1 MARTADKLI
10 SDIRKEVSSGI
21 LKPGDQLEVTA
32 LAERFGV
39 SRTPIR
45 EAIRTLVESGV
56 LETRPR
62 KGSFVRVL
70 SAKQLLD
77 LFQVA
82 AELEGMACRLAA
94 LSLTKENVE
103 AIERGLA
110 KCTQAAE
117 VQNNA
122 EYAMANLDFHTAIH
136 NASGNDWLIE
146 QLRQLQINLNS
157 YRTMPYE
164 IRGRLNKSTVRHAH
178 PMCLMITSGF
188 ASSTCAN
195 ITSSG
200 TSLTPRQRQSLRHK
214 WTKIAFGNVQPNRL
228 ANAPKNS
235 VHGPVLGL
243 MIRIRCWVPMRH
255 RTLVRAL
262 LPAVVCPPQSA
273 ARLRFWMPKTS
284 S

>member
-103 AIERGLA
+103 AIESGVA

-117 VQNNA
+117 FQNNV

-164 IRGRLNKSTVRHAH
+164 IRGRLKKSTDEHKIICDAILSGDGEHA
-178 PMCLMITSGF
+178 CNLMRDHMMLQGKRLPSII
-188 ASSTCAN
+188 AS
-195 ITSSG
+195 
-200 TSLTPRQRQSLRHK
+200 LEQQ
-214 WTKIAFGNVQPNRL
+214 
-228 ANAPKNS
+228 KNN
-235 VHGPVLGL
+235 
-243 MIRIRCWVPMRH
+243 
-255 RTLVRAL
+255 
-262 LPAVVCPPQSA
+262 
-273 ARLRFWMPKTS
+273 
-284 S
+284 

>member
-21 LKPGDQLEVTA
+21 LKPGDQLEVTT

-45 EAIRTLVESGV
+45 EAIRTLVETGV

-110 KCTQAAE
+110 KCTQAAG

-164 IRGRLNKSTVRHAH
+164 IRGRLKKSTDEHKIICDAILSGDGEHA
-178 PMCLMITSGF
+178 CNLMRDHMMLQGKRLPSI
-188 ASSTCAN
+188 
-195 ITSSG
+195 
-200 TSLTPRQRQSLRHK
+200 
-214 WTKIAFGNVQPNRL
+214 IATLEQQ
-228 ANAPKNS
+228 KNN
-235 VHGPVLGL
+235 
-243 MIRIRCWVPMRH
+243 
-255 RTLVRAL
+255 
-262 LPAVVCPPQSA
+262 
-273 ARLRFWMPKTS
+273 
-284 S
+284 

>member
-10 SDIRKEVSSGI
+10 SDIRNEVSSGI

-103 AIERGLA
+103 AIESGLA

-117 VQNNA
+117 FQNNV

-164 IRGRLNKSTVRHAH
+164 IRGRLNKSTDEHKIICDAILSGDGEHA
-178 PMCLMITSGF
+178 CNLMRDHMMLQGKRLPSIITS
-188 ASSTCAN
+188 
-195 ITSSG
+195 
-200 TSLTPRQRQSLRHK
+200 LEQQ
-214 WTKIAFGNVQPNRL
+214 
-228 ANAPKNS
+228 KNN
-235 VHGPVLGL
+235 
-243 MIRIRCWVPMRH
+243 
-255 RTLVRAL
+255 
-262 LPAVVCPPQSA
+262 
-273 ARLRFWMPKTS
+273 
-284 S
+284 

>member
-1 MARTADKLI
+1 MMARTADKLI

-103 AIERGLA
+103 AIESGLA

-117 VQNNA
+117 FQNNV

-164 IRGRLNKSTVRHAH
+164 IRGRLKKSTDEHKIICDAILSGDGEHA
-178 PMCLMITSGF
+178 CNLMRDHMMLQGKRLPSII
-188 ASSTCAN
+188 AS
-195 ITSSG
+195 
-200 TSLTPRQRQSLRHK
+200 LEQQ
-214 WTKIAFGNVQPNRL
+214 
-228 ANAPKNS
+228 KNN
-235 VHGPVLGL
+235 
-243 MIRIRCWVPMRH
+243 
-255 RTLVRAL
+255 
-262 LPAVVCPPQSA
+262 
-273 ARLRFWMPKTS
+273 
-284 S
+284 

>member
-21 LKPGDQLEVTA
+21 LKPGDQLEVNA

-45 EAIRTLVESGV
+45 EAIRTLVETGV

-122 EYAMANLDFHTAIH
+122 QYAMANLDFHTAIH

-164 IRGRLNKSTVRHAH
+164 IRGRLNKSTDEHKIICDAILSGDGEHA
-178 PMCLMITSGF
+178 CNLMRDHMMLQGKRLPSI
-188 ASSTCAN
+188 
-195 ITSSG
+195 
-200 TSLTPRQRQSLRHK
+200 
-214 WTKIAFGNVQPNRL
+214 IATLEQQ
-228 ANAPKNS
+228 KNN
-235 VHGPVLGL
+235 
-243 MIRIRCWVPMRH
+243 
-255 RTLVRAL
+255 
-262 LPAVVCPPQSA
+262 
-273 ARLRFWMPKTS
+273 
-284 S
+284 

>member
-21 LKPGDQLEVTA
+21 LKPGDQLEVNA

-164 IRGRLNKSTVRHAH
+164 IRGRLNKSTD
-178 PMCLMITSGF
+178 
-188 ASSTCAN
+188 
-195 ITSSG
+195 
-200 TSLTPRQRQSLRHK
+200 
-214 WTKIAFGNVQPNRL
+214 
-228 ANAPKNS
+228 
-235 VHGPVLGL
+235 
-243 MIRIRCWVPMRH
+243 
-255 RTLVRAL
+255 
-262 LPAVVCPPQSA
+262 
-273 ARLRFWMPKTS
+273 
-284 S
+284 

>member
-1 MARTADKLI
+1 MMARTADKLI

-94 LSLTKENVE
+94 LSLTKKNVE
-103 AIERGLA
+103 AIESGLA

-117 VQNNA
+117 FQNNV

-164 IRGRLNKSTVRHAH
+164 IRGRLKKSTDEHKIICDAILSGDGEHA
-178 PMCLMITSGF
+178 CNLMRDHMMLQGKRLPSIITS
-188 ASSTCAN
+188 
-195 ITSSG
+195 
-200 TSLTPRQRQSLRHK
+200 LEQQ
-214 WTKIAFGNVQPNRL
+214 
-228 ANAPKNS
+228 KNN
-235 VHGPVLGL
+235 
-243 MIRIRCWVPMRH
+243 
-255 RTLVRAL
+255 
-262 LPAVVCPPQSA
+262 
-273 ARLRFWMPKTS
+273 
-284 S
+284 

>member
-1 MARTADKLI
+1 MMARTADKLI
-10 SDIRKEVSSGI
+10 SDIRNEVSSGI

-164 IRGRLNKSTVRHAH
+164 IRGRLKKSTDEHKIICDAILSGDGEHA
-178 PMCLMITSGF
+178 CNLMRDHMMLQGKRLPSII
-188 ASSTCAN
+188 AS
-195 ITSSG
+195 
-200 TSLTPRQRQSLRHK
+200 LEQQ
-214 WTKIAFGNVQPNRL
+214 
-228 ANAPKNS
+228 KNN
-235 VHGPVLGL
+235 
-243 MIRIRCWVPMRH
+243 
-255 RTLVRAL
+255 
-262 LPAVVCPPQSA
+262 
-273 ARLRFWMPKTS
+273 
-284 S
+284 

>member
-21 LKPGDQLEVTA
+21 LKPGDQLEVNA

-103 AIERGLA
+103 AIESGLA

-117 VQNNA
+117 FQNNV

-164 IRGRLNKSTVRHAH
+164 IRGRLNKSTDEHKIICDAILSGDGEHA
-178 PMCLMITSGF
+178 CNLMRDHMMLQGKRLPSI
-188 ASSTCAN
+188 
-195 ITSSG
+195 
-200 TSLTPRQRQSLRHK
+200 
-214 WTKIAFGNVQPNRL
+214 IATLEQQ
-228 ANAPKNS
+228 KNN
-235 VHGPVLGL
+235 
-243 MIRIRCWVPMRH
+243 
-255 RTLVRAL
+255 
-262 LPAVVCPPQSA
+262 
-273 ARLRFWMPKTS
+273 
-284 S
+284 

>member
-1 MARTADKLI
+1 MMARTADKLI

-103 AIERGLA
+103 AIESGLA

-117 VQNNA
+117 FQNNV

-164 IRGRLNKSTVRHAH
+164 IRGRLKKSTDEHKIICDAILSGDGEHA
-178 PMCLMITSGF
+178 CNLMRDHMMLQGKRLPSII
-188 ASSTCAN
+188 AS
-195 ITSSG
+195 
-200 TSLTPRQRQSLRHK
+200 LEQQK
-214 WTKIAFGNVQPNRL
+214 
-228 ANAPKNS
+228 KN
-235 VHGPVLGL
+235 
-243 MIRIRCWVPMRH
+243 
-255 RTLVRAL
+255 
-262 LPAVVCPPQSA
+262 
-273 ARLRFWMPKTS
+273 
-284 S
+284 

>member
-45 EAIRTLVESGV
+45 EAIRTLVETGV

-117 VQNNA
+117 AQNNA

-164 IRGRLNKSTVRHAH
+164 IRGRLNKSTDEHKIICDAILSGDGEHA
-178 PMCLMITSGF
+178 CNLMRDHMMLQGKRLPSI
-188 ASSTCAN
+188 
-195 ITSSG
+195 
-200 TSLTPRQRQSLRHK
+200 
-214 WTKIAFGNVQPNRL
+214 IATLEQQ
-228 ANAPKNS
+228 KNN
-235 VHGPVLGL
+235 
-243 MIRIRCWVPMRH
+243 
-255 RTLVRAL
+255 
-262 LPAVVCPPQSA
+262 
-273 ARLRFWMPKTS
+273 
-284 S
+284 

>member
-10 SDIRKEVSSGI
+10 SDIRNEVSSGI

-45 EAIRTLVESGV
+45 EAIRTLVETGV

-117 VQNNA
+117 AQNNA

-164 IRGRLNKSTVRHAH
+164 IRGRLNKSTDEHKIICNAILSGDGEHA
-178 PMCLMITSGF
+178 CNLMRDHMMLQGKRLPSI
-188 ASSTCAN
+188 
-195 ITSSG
+195 
-200 TSLTPRQRQSLRHK
+200 
-214 WTKIAFGNVQPNRL
+214 IATLEQQ
-228 ANAPKNS
+228 KNN
-235 VHGPVLGL
+235 
-243 MIRIRCWVPMRH
+243 
-255 RTLVRAL
+255 
-262 LPAVVCPPQSA
+262 
-273 ARLRFWMPKTS
+273 
-284 S
+284 

>member
-10 SDIRKEVSSGI
+10 SDIRNEVSSGI

-103 AIERGLA
+103 AIESGLA

-117 VQNNA
+117 FQNNA

-164 IRGRLNKSTVRHAH
+164 IRGRLKKSTDEHKIICDAILSGDGEHA
-178 PMCLMITSGF
+178 CNLMRDHMMLQGKRLPSII
-188 ASSTCAN
+188 AS
-195 ITSSG
+195 
-200 TSLTPRQRQSLRHK
+200 LEQQ
-214 WTKIAFGNVQPNRL
+214 
-228 ANAPKNS
+228 KNN
-235 VHGPVLGL
+235 
-243 MIRIRCWVPMRH
+243 
-255 RTLVRAL
+255 
-262 LPAVVCPPQSA
+262 
-273 ARLRFWMPKTS
+273 
-284 S
+284 

>member
-1 MARTADKLI
+1 MARTADRLI
-10 SDIRKEVSSGI
+10 SDIRNEVSSGI

-45 EAIRTLVESGV
+45 EAIRTLVETGV

-164 IRGRLNKSTVRHAH
+164 IRGRLNKSTDEHKIICDAILSGDGEHA
-178 PMCLMITSGF
+178 CNLMRDHMMLQGKRLPSI
-188 ASSTCAN
+188 
-195 ITSSG
+195 
-200 TSLTPRQRQSLRHK
+200 
-214 WTKIAFGNVQPNRL
+214 IATLEQQ
-228 ANAPKNS
+228 KNN
-235 VHGPVLGL
+235 
-243 MIRIRCWVPMRH
+243 
-255 RTLVRAL
+255 
-262 LPAVVCPPQSA
+262 
-273 ARLRFWMPKTS
+273 
-284 S
+284 

>member
-10 SDIRKEVSSGI
+10 SDIRNEVSSGI

-45 EAIRTLVESGV
+45 EAIRTLVETGV

-94 LSLTKENVE
+94 LSLTKENIE
-103 AIERGLA
+103 AIESGLA

-117 VQNNA
+117 FQNNA

-164 IRGRLNKSTVRHAH
+164 IRGRLKKSTDEHKIICDAILSGDGEHA
-178 PMCLMITSGF
+178 CNLMRDHMMLQGKRLPSI
-188 ASSTCAN
+188 
-195 ITSSG
+195 
-200 TSLTPRQRQSLRHK
+200 
-214 WTKIAFGNVQPNRL
+214 IATLEQQ
-228 ANAPKNS
+228 KNN
-235 VHGPVLGL
+235 
-243 MIRIRCWVPMRH
+243 
-255 RTLVRAL
+255 
-262 LPAVVCPPQSA
+262 
-273 ARLRFWMPKTS
+273 
-284 S
+284 

>member
-45 EAIRTLVESGV
+45 EAIRTLVESGI

-164 IRGRLNKSTVRHAH
+164 IRGRLKKSTDEHKIICDAILSGDGEHA
-178 PMCLMITSGF
+178 CNLMRDHMMLQG
-188 ASSTCAN
+188 
-195 ITSSG
+195 
-200 TSLTPRQRQSLRHK
+200 K
-214 WTKIAFGNVQPNRL
+214 RL
-228 ANAPKNS
+228 PSIIVTLEQQKNN
-235 VHGPVLGL
+235 
-243 MIRIRCWVPMRH
+243 
-255 RTLVRAL
+255 
-262 LPAVVCPPQSA
+262 
-273 ARLRFWMPKTS
+273 
-284 S
+284 

>member
-21 LKPGDQLEVTA
+21 LKPGDQLEVTD

-117 VQNNA
+117 AQNNA

-164 IRGRLNKSTVRHAH
+164 IRGRLNKSTDEHKIICDAILSGDGEHA
-178 PMCLMITSGF
+178 CNLMRDHMMLQGKRLPSI
-188 ASSTCAN
+188 
-195 ITSSG
+195 
-200 TSLTPRQRQSLRHK
+200 
-214 WTKIAFGNVQPNRL
+214 IATLEQQ
-228 ANAPKNS
+228 KNN
-235 VHGPVLGL
+235 
-243 MIRIRCWVPMRH
+243 
-255 RTLVRAL
+255 
-262 LPAVVCPPQSA
+262 
-273 ARLRFWMPKTS
+273 
-284 S
+284 

>member
-45 EAIRTLVESGV
+45 EAIRTLVETGV

-117 VQNNA
+117 AQNNA

-164 IRGRLNKSTVRHAH
+164 IRGRLKKSTDEHKIICDAILSGDGEHA
-178 PMCLMITSGF
+178 CNLMRDHMMLQGKRLPSI
-188 ASSTCAN
+188 
-195 ITSSG
+195 
-200 TSLTPRQRQSLRHK
+200 
-214 WTKIAFGNVQPNRL
+214 IATLEQQ
-228 ANAPKNS
+228 KNN
-235 VHGPVLGL
+235 
-243 MIRIRCWVPMRH
+243 
-255 RTLVRAL
+255 
-262 LPAVVCPPQSA
+262 
-273 ARLRFWMPKTS
+273 
-284 S
+284 

>member
-1 MARTADKLI
+1 MMARTADKLI
-10 SDIRKEVSSGI
+10 SDIRNEVSSGI

-164 IRGRLNKSTVRHAH
+164 IRGRLNKSTDEHKIICDAILSGDGEHA
-178 PMCLMITSGF
+178 CNLMRDHMMLQGKRLPSI
-188 ASSTCAN
+188 
-195 ITSSG
+195 
-200 TSLTPRQRQSLRHK
+200 
-214 WTKIAFGNVQPNRL
+214 IA
-228 ANAPKNS
+228 
-235 VHGPVLGL
+235 
-243 MIRIRCWVPMRH
+243 
-255 RTLVRAL
+255 TLE
-262 LPAVVCPPQSA
+262 QQN
-273 ARLRFWMPKTS
+273 T
-284 S
+284 

>member
-21 LKPGDQLEVTA
+21 LKPGDQLEVNA

-117 VQNNA
+117 AQNNA

-164 IRGRLNKSTVRHAH
+164 IRGRLKKSTDEHKIICDAILSGDGEHA
-178 PMCLMITSGF
+178 CNLMRDHMMLQGKRLPSII
-188 ASSTCAN
+188 AS
-195 ITSSG
+195 
-200 TSLTPRQRQSLRHK
+200 LEQQ
-214 WTKIAFGNVQPNRL
+214 
-228 ANAPKNS
+228 KNN
-235 VHGPVLGL
+235 
-243 MIRIRCWVPMRH
+243 
-255 RTLVRAL
+255 
-262 LPAVVCPPQSA
+262 
-273 ARLRFWMPKTS
+273 
-284 S
+284 

>member
-21 LKPGDQLEVTA
+21 LKPGDQLEVNA

-110 KCTQAAE
+110 KCIQAAE

-164 IRGRLNKSTVRHAH
+164 IRGRLNKSTDEHKIICDAILSGDGEHA
-178 PMCLMITSGF
+178 CNLMRDHMMLQGKRLPSI
-188 ASSTCAN
+188 
-195 ITSSG
+195 
-200 TSLTPRQRQSLRHK
+200 
-214 WTKIAFGNVQPNRL
+214 IA
-228 ANAPKNS
+228 
-235 VHGPVLGL
+235 
-243 MIRIRCWVPMRH
+243 
-255 RTLVRAL
+255 TLE
-262 LPAVVCPPQSA
+262 QQN
-273 ARLRFWMPKTS
+273 T
-284 S
+284 

>member
-1 MARTADKLI
+1 MARTAEKLI

-21 LKPGDQLEVTA
+21 LKPGDQLEVNA

-110 KCTQAAE
+110 KCIQAAE

-122 EYAMANLDFHTAIH
+122 EYAIANLDFHTAIH

-164 IRGRLNKSTVRHAH
+164 IRGRLNKSSDEHKIICDAILFGDGEHA
-178 PMCLMITSGF
+178 CNLMRDHMMLQGKRLPSI
-188 ASSTCAN
+188 
-195 ITSSG
+195 
-200 TSLTPRQRQSLRHK
+200 
-214 WTKIAFGNVQPNRL
+214 IA
-228 ANAPKNS
+228 
-235 VHGPVLGL
+235 
-243 MIRIRCWVPMRH
+243 
-255 RTLVRAL
+255 TLE
-262 LPAVVCPPQSA
+262 QQN
-273 ARLRFWMPKTS
+273 T
-284 S
+284 

>member
-10 SDIRKEVSSGI
+10 SDIRKDVSSGI
-21 LKPGDQLEVTA
+21 LKPGDQLEVAA

-45 EAIRTLVESGV
+45 EAIRALVDYGV

-62 KGSFVRVL
+62 KGSFVKIL

-103 AIERGLA
+103 AIEHGLA

-164 IRGRLNKSTVRHAH
+164 IRGRLKKSTDEHKIICDAILSGDGEHA
-178 PMCLMITSGF
+178 CNLMRDHMMLQGKRLPSI
-188 ASSTCAN
+188 
-195 ITSSG
+195 
-200 TSLTPRQRQSLRHK
+200 
-214 WTKIAFGNVQPNRL
+214 IATLEQQ
-228 ANAPKNS
+228 KNN
-235 VHGPVLGL
+235 
-243 MIRIRCWVPMRH
+243 
-255 RTLVRAL
+255 
-262 LPAVVCPPQSA
+262 
-273 ARLRFWMPKTS
+273 
-284 S
+284 

>member
-21 LKPGDQLEVTA
+21 LKPGDQLEVNA

-110 KCTQAAE
+110 KCIQAAE

-164 IRGRLNKSTVRHAH
+164 IRGRLKKSTDEHKIICDAILSGDGEHA
-178 PMCLMITSGF
+178 CNLMRDHMMLQGKRLPSII
-188 ASSTCAN
+188 STLEQQN
-195 ITSSG
+195 T
-200 TSLTPRQRQSLRHK
+200 
-214 WTKIAFGNVQPNRL
+214 
-228 ANAPKNS
+228 
-235 VHGPVLGL
+235 
-243 MIRIRCWVPMRH
+243 
-255 RTLVRAL
+255 
-262 LPAVVCPPQSA
+262 
-273 ARLRFWMPKTS
+273 
-284 S
+284 

>member
-21 LKPGDQLEVTA
+21 LKPGDQLEVNA

-45 EAIRTLVESGV
+45 EAIRTLVETGV

-164 IRGRLNKSTVRHAH
+164 IRGRLKKSTDEHKIICDAILSGDGEHA
-178 PMCLMITSGF
+178 CNLMRDHMMLQGKRLPSIIT
-188 ASSTCAN
+188 
-195 ITSSG
+195 
-200 TSLTPRQRQSLRHK
+200 
-214 WTKIAFGNVQPNRL
+214 
-228 ANAPKNS
+228 
-235 VHGPVLGL
+235 
-243 MIRIRCWVPMRH
+243 
-255 RTLVRAL
+255 TLE
-262 LPAVVCPPQSA
+262 QQN
-273 ARLRFWMPKTS
+273 T
-284 S
+284 

>member
-21 LKPGDQLEVTA
+21 LKPGDQLEVNA

-164 IRGRLNKSTVRHAH
+164 IRGRLNKSTDEHKIICDAILSGDGEHA
-178 PMCLMITSGF
+178 CNLMRDHMMLQGKRLPSI
-188 ASSTCAN
+188 
-195 ITSSG
+195 
-200 TSLTPRQRQSLRHK
+200 
-214 WTKIAFGNVQPNRL
+214 IA
-228 ANAPKNS
+228 
-235 VHGPVLGL
+235 
-243 MIRIRCWVPMRH
+243 
-255 RTLVRAL
+255 TLE
-262 LPAVVCPPQSA
+262 QQN
-273 ARLRFWMPKTS
+273 T
-284 S
+284 

>member
-45 EAIRTLVESGV
+45 EAIRTLVETGV

-110 KCTQAAE
+110 KCIQAAE

-164 IRGRLNKSTVRHAH
+164 IRGRLKKSTDEHKIICDAILSGDGEHA
-178 PMCLMITSGF
+178 CNLMRDHMMLQGKRLPSI
-188 ASSTCAN
+188 
-195 ITSSG
+195 
-200 TSLTPRQRQSLRHK
+200 
-214 WTKIAFGNVQPNRL
+214 IATLEQQ
-228 ANAPKNS
+228 KNN
-235 VHGPVLGL
+235 
-243 MIRIRCWVPMRH
+243 
-255 RTLVRAL
+255 
-262 LPAVVCPPQSA
+262 
-273 ARLRFWMPKTS
+273 
-284 S
+284 

>member
-164 IRGRLNKSTVRHAH
+164 IRGRLNKSIDEHKIICDAILSGDGEHA
-178 PMCLMITSGF
+178 CNLMRDHMMLQGKRLPSI
-188 ASSTCAN
+188 
-195 ITSSG
+195 
-200 TSLTPRQRQSLRHK
+200 
-214 WTKIAFGNVQPNRL
+214 IATLEQQ
-228 ANAPKNS
+228 KNN
-235 VHGPVLGL
+235 
-243 MIRIRCWVPMRH
+243 
-255 RTLVRAL
+255 
-262 LPAVVCPPQSA
+262 
-273 ARLRFWMPKTS
+273 
-284 S
+284 

>member
-10 SDIRKEVSSGI
+10 SDIRNEVSSGI
-21 LKPGDQLEVTA
+21 LKPGDQLEVNA

-110 KCTQAAE
+110 KCIQAAE

-164 IRGRLNKSTVRHAH
+164 IRGRLKKSTDEHKIICDAILSGDGEHA
-178 PMCLMITSGF
+178 CNLMRDHMMLQGKRLPSI
-188 ASSTCAN
+188 
-195 ITSSG
+195 
-200 TSLTPRQRQSLRHK
+200 
-214 WTKIAFGNVQPNRL
+214 IA
-228 ANAPKNS
+228 
-235 VHGPVLGL
+235 
-243 MIRIRCWVPMRH
+243 
-255 RTLVRAL
+255 TLE
-262 LPAVVCPPQSA
+262 QQN
-273 ARLRFWMPKTS
+273 T
-284 S
+284 

>member
-21 LKPGDQLEVTA
+21 LKPGDQLEVNA
-32 LAERFGV
+32 PAERFGV

-82 AELEGMACRLAA
+82 AELEGMACRLAS

-117 VQNNA
+117 AQNNA

-164 IRGRLNKSTVRHAH
+164 IRGRLNKSTDEHKIICDAILSGDGEHA
-178 PMCLMITSGF
+178 CNLMRDHMMLQAKRLPSI
-188 ASSTCAN
+188 
-195 ITSSG
+195 
-200 TSLTPRQRQSLRHK
+200 
-214 WTKIAFGNVQPNRL
+214 IATLEQQ
-228 ANAPKNS
+228 KNN
-235 VHGPVLGL
+235 
-243 MIRIRCWVPMRH
+243 
-255 RTLVRAL
+255 
-262 LPAVVCPPQSA
+262 
-273 ARLRFWMPKTS
+273 
-284 S
+284 

>member
-21 LKPGDQLEVTA
+21 LKPGDQLEVNA

-110 KCTQAAE
+110 KCIQAAE

-164 IRGRLNKSTVRHAH
+164 IRGRLKKSTDEHKIICDAILSGDGEHA
-178 PMCLMITSGF
+178 CNLMRDHMMLQGKRLPSIIT
-188 ASSTCAN
+188 
-195 ITSSG
+195 
-200 TSLTPRQRQSLRHK
+200 
-214 WTKIAFGNVQPNRL
+214 
-228 ANAPKNS
+228 
-235 VHGPVLGL
+235 
-243 MIRIRCWVPMRH
+243 
-255 RTLVRAL
+255 TLE
-262 LPAVVCPPQSA
+262 QQN
-273 ARLRFWMPKTS
+273 T
-284 S
+284 

>member
-94 LSLTKENVE
+94 LSLTKKNVE
-103 AIERGLA
+103 AIESGLA

-117 VQNNA
+117 FQNNV

-164 IRGRLNKSTVRHAH
+164 IRGRLKKSTDEHKIICDAILSGDGEHA
-178 PMCLMITSGF
+178 CNLMRDHMMLQGKRLPSI
-188 ASSTCAN
+188 
-195 ITSSG
+195 
-200 TSLTPRQRQSLRHK
+200 
-214 WTKIAFGNVQPNRL
+214 IATLEQQ
-228 ANAPKNS
+228 KNN
-235 VHGPVLGL
+235 
-243 MIRIRCWVPMRH
+243 
-255 RTLVRAL
+255 
-262 LPAVVCPPQSA
+262 
-273 ARLRFWMPKTS
+273 
-284 S
+284 

>member
-1 MARTADKLI
+1 MMARTADKLI
-10 SDIRKEVSSGI
+10 SDIRNEVSSGI

-32 LAERFGV
+32 LADRFGV

-94 LSLTKENVE
+94 LSLTKKNVE
-103 AIERGLA
+103 AIESGLA

-117 VQNNA
+117 FQNNV

-164 IRGRLNKSTVRHAH
+164 IRGRLKKSTDEHKIICDAILSGDGEHA
-178 PMCLMITSGF
+178 CNLMRDHMMLQGKRLPSIITS
-188 ASSTCAN
+188 
-195 ITSSG
+195 
-200 TSLTPRQRQSLRHK
+200 LEQQ
-214 WTKIAFGNVQPNRL
+214 
-228 ANAPKNS
+228 KNN
-235 VHGPVLGL
+235 
-243 MIRIRCWVPMRH
+243 
-255 RTLVRAL
+255 
-262 LPAVVCPPQSA
+262 
-273 ARLRFWMPKTS
+273 
-284 S
+284 

>member
-157 YRTMPYE
+157 YRTMPYK
-164 IRGRLNKSTVRHAH
+164 IRGRLKKSTDEHKIICDAILSGDGEHA
-178 PMCLMITSGF
+178 CNLMRDHMMLQGKRLPSIIT
-188 ASSTCAN
+188 
-195 ITSSG
+195 
-200 TSLTPRQRQSLRHK
+200 
-214 WTKIAFGNVQPNRL
+214 
-228 ANAPKNS
+228 
-235 VHGPVLGL
+235 
-243 MIRIRCWVPMRH
+243 
-255 RTLVRAL
+255 TLE
-262 LPAVVCPPQSA
+262 QQN
-273 ARLRFWMPKTS
+273 T
-284 S
+284 

>member
-10 SDIRKEVSSGI
+10 SDIRNEVSSGI

-117 VQNNA
+117 AQNNA

-164 IRGRLNKSTVRHAH
+164 IRGRLNKSTDEHKIICDAILSGDGEHA
-178 PMCLMITSGF
+178 CNLMRDHMMLQGKRLPSI
-188 ASSTCAN
+188 
-195 ITSSG
+195 
-200 TSLTPRQRQSLRHK
+200 
-214 WTKIAFGNVQPNRL
+214 IA
-228 ANAPKNS
+228 
-235 VHGPVLGL
+235 
-243 MIRIRCWVPMRH
+243 
-255 RTLVRAL
+255 TLE
-262 LPAVVCPPQSA
+262 QQN
-273 ARLRFWMPKTS
+273 T
-284 S
+284 

>member
-103 AIERGLA
+103 AIESGLA

-117 VQNNA
+117 FQNNV

-164 IRGRLNKSTVRHAH
+164 IRGRLKKSTDEHKIICDAILSGDGEHA
-178 PMCLMITSGF
+178 CNLMRDHMMLQGKRLPSIITS
-188 ASSTCAN
+188 
-195 ITSSG
+195 
-200 TSLTPRQRQSLRHK
+200 LEQQ
-214 WTKIAFGNVQPNRL
+214 
-228 ANAPKNS
+228 KNN
-235 VHGPVLGL
+235 
-243 MIRIRCWVPMRH
+243 
-255 RTLVRAL
+255 
-262 LPAVVCPPQSA
+262 
-273 ARLRFWMPKTS
+273 
-284 S
+284 

>member
-117 VQNNA
+117 AQNNA

-136 NASGNDWLIE
+136 NASGNNWLID

-164 IRGRLNKSTVRHAH
+164 IRGRLKKSTDEHKIICDAILSGDGEHA
-178 PMCLMITSGF
+178 CNLMRDHMMLQGKRLPSIIT
-188 ASSTCAN
+188 
-195 ITSSG
+195 
-200 TSLTPRQRQSLRHK
+200 
-214 WTKIAFGNVQPNRL
+214 
-228 ANAPKNS
+228 
-235 VHGPVLGL
+235 
-243 MIRIRCWVPMRH
+243 
-255 RTLVRAL
+255 TLE
-262 LPAVVCPPQSA
+262 QQN
-273 ARLRFWMPKTS
+273 T
-284 S
+284 

>member
-10 SDIRKEVSSGI
+10 SDIRNEVSSGI

-45 EAIRTLVESGV
+45 EAIRTLVDTGV

-62 KGSFVRVL
+62 KGSFIRVL

-103 AIERGLA
+103 AIESGLA

-117 VQNNA
+117 FQNNV

-164 IRGRLNKSTVRHAH
+164 IRGRLKKSTDEHKIICDAILSGDGEHA
-178 PMCLMITSGF
+178 CNLMRDHMMLQGKRLPSII
-188 ASSTCAN
+188 AS
-195 ITSSG
+195 
-200 TSLTPRQRQSLRHK
+200 LEQQ
-214 WTKIAFGNVQPNRL
+214 
-228 ANAPKNS
+228 KNN
-235 VHGPVLGL
+235 
-243 MIRIRCWVPMRH
+243 
-255 RTLVRAL
+255 
-262 LPAVVCPPQSA
+262 
-273 ARLRFWMPKTS
+273 
-284 S
+284 